1 MDPFVVSMEPE
12 EEMLIGNMVVT
23 NTGDQAIDLSITGA
37 GPVLRRGQII
47 DAEQAVSP
55 ALRIYHLV
63 TAIYV
68 HPPSFPE
75 LSKTLSSLCA
85 ELVHDVPTMG
95 EFVADVG
102 ECMAVGD
109 YRGAHEKCLDLLAF
123 EQGLEDIANNKG

>member
-1 MDPFVVSMEPE
+1 MDPFVVSMEAD

-23 NTGDQAIDLSITGA
+23 NTGDRAIDLSITGS

-55 ALRIYHLV
+55 ALRIYYLV
-63 TAIYV
+63 TSIYV

-75 LSKTLSSLCA
+75 LSKPLSSLCR

-109 YRGAHEKCLDLLAF
+109 YRGAHEKCLDLLSF
-123 EQGLEDIANNKG
+123 EQGLEDIANNGG

>member
-1 MDPFVVSMEPE
+1 MDPFVVSMEPA

-23 NTGDQAIDLSITGA
+23 NTGEQAIDLSIMGA

-47 DAEQAVSP
+47 DAKDAISP

-63 TAIYV
+63 TAIYI
-68 HPPSFPE
+68 HPPSFAE
-75 LSKTLSSLCA
+75 LSKTLSSLCR

-109 YRGAHEKCLDLLAF
+109 YRGAHEKCLDLLSF
-123 EQGLEDIANNKG
+123 EQGLEDIANNGG